1 MLNRLLGGAALAALL
16 TACTTT
22 LEEDAMSTVTALPQ
36 ATGVFAQES
45 TLPFKT
51 VDFSRIQDSDYAPA
65 FEQAMAIQRA
75 EIAAIA
81 GNPEAPT
88 FDNTIVALERTGR
101 MLERV
106 SIAFATETGSNTND
120 VLDAVDAEMSPKL
133 SAHYDAIN
141 LDPALFARVKAV
153 YDNRAAMSMTPEDA
167 WLLENTYKDMVH
179 AGAELSAAQQD
190 QVKAI
195 NTRLS

>member
-1 MLNRLLGGAALAALL
+1 MMQTRLLTGAAFAALL

-22 LEEDAMSTVTALPQ
+22 LEEDAMPVVTAMPQ
-36 ATGVFAQES
+36 ATGVFAQDS

-51 VDFSRIQDSDYAPA
+51 VDFAAIQDSDYAPA

-75 EIAAIA
+75 EIAAITA
-81 GNPEAPT
+81 NPDAPT
-88 FDNTIVALERTGR
+88 FQNTIVALERTGR

-106 SIAFATETGSNTND
+106 SIAFSTETGANTND

-141 LDPALFARVKAV
+141 LDPALFARVNGCGGQV
-153 YDNRAAMSMTPEDA
+153 EVT
-167 WLLENTYKDMVH
+167 
-179 AGAELSAAQQD
+179 AEPDTVSD
-190 QVKAI
+190 G
-195 NTRLS
+195 TRVRRTTFGGCRPGWGG